1 MQVSD
6 RELTPERYNF
16 SFCNTILVS
25 QVKEGKAR
33 EAAAL
38 LRDILARDL
47 DRTAEANVESL
58 KTRTSHQKVFDRND
72 MVLRATIEANLV
84 EEAKEIAL
92 LLIKRDMK
100 FQTFFMSQICQAS
113 HSFTLYKL
121 ARIAGCAISP
131 SGRELA
137 HLLSQKNFGDRS
149 LACHR
154 P

>member
-25 QVKEGKAR
+25 RVKEGKAR

-47 DRTAEANVESL
+47 DRTAEANVASL
-58 KTRTSHQKVFDRND
+58 KGKTSHRNIFERND
-72 MVLRATIEANLV
+72 MVLRVTMEANLV

-92 LLIKRDMK
+92 LLVKRDMK

-113 HSFTLYKL
+113 HCYELKYRYNSEHRRL
-121 ARIAGCAISP
+121 
-131 SGRELA
+131 RELA
-137 HLLSQKNFGDRS
+137 RLQDAGLHILSKEFWISESRK
-149 LACHR
+149 
-154 P
+154 